1 MVEIMDQIGK
11 HISLNAEPKRII
23 SLVPSITEFL
33 YDLGLGE
40 QVVGITKFCIH
51 PESWKNEKEIVGG
64 TKQQHL
70 NKIKELNPD
79 LIIASKEENV
89 KAYVEKILKY
99 CTVYVSD
106 VSDFDSAVQMMS
118 DIGFLTKK
126 QDKAV
131 EIIEDIKQRFELLHK
146 PTEKVKVVYC
156 IWKNPWM
163 WAGSDTFISKM
174 LNYAG
179 FENIISDERYPEL
192 SMEEIIK
199 ENPDYIF
206 LSSEP
211 YPFKE
216 KHIEELNAEFPKLRF
231 KIVDGEMFSW
241 YGSRMLKAPQYF
253 NSLFQ
258 DIKSE

>member
-1 MVEIMDQIGK
+1 M
-11 HISLNAEPKRII
+11 
-23 SLVPSITEFL
+23 
-33 YDLGLGE
+33 
-40 QVVGITKFCIH
+40 
-51 PESWKNEKEIVGG
+51 
-64 TKQQHL
+64 
-70 NKIKELNPD
+70 
-79 LIIASKEENV
+79 
-89 KAYVEKILKY
+89 
-99 CTVYVSD
+99 
-106 VSDFDSAVQMMS
+106 
-118 DIGFLTKK
+118 
-126 QDKAV
+126 
-131 EIIEDIKQRFELLHK
+131 
-146 PTEKVKVVYC
+146 VYC

-192 SMEEIIK
+192 EMKEIIK

-216 KHIEELNAEFPKLRF
+216 KHIEELNTEFPNSRF

-241 YGSRMLKAPQYF
+241 YGSRMLQAPEYF

>member
-1 MVEIMDQIGK
+1 MVEIIDQIGK
-11 HISLNAEPKRII
+11 HVRLNAKPKRII

-40 QVVGITKFCIH
+40 QVVGITKFCVH
-51 PESWKNEKEIVGG
+51 PEFWKNEKEIIGG

-70 NKIKELNPD
+70 KKIKDLNPD

-89 KAYVEKILKY
+89 ITYVAKLLKF
-99 CTVYVSD
+99 CPVYVSD
-106 VSDFDSAVQMMS
+106 VSDFDSAIQMMN
-118 DIGFLTKK
+118 DIGLLTKK
-126 QDKAV
+126 KDKAT
-131 EIIEDIKQRFELLHK
+131 EIIQSIKQKFQLLHK
-146 PTEKVKVVYC
+146 PTQNVKVVYC

-192 SMEEIIK
+192 EMKEIIK

-216 KHIEELNAEFPKLRF
+216 KHIEELNTEFPNSRF

-241 YGSRMLKAPQYF
+241 YGSRMLQAPEYF

>member
-1 MVEIMDQIGK
+1 MVEIIDQIGK
-11 HISLNAEPKRII
+11 HVRLNAKPKRII

-33 YDLGLGE
+33 CDLGLGE
-40 QVVGITKFCIH
+40 QVVGITKFCVH
-51 PESWKNEKEIVGG
+51 PKDWRNEKEIIGG

-70 NKIKELNPD
+70 KKIKDLNPD

-89 KAYVEKILKY
+89 KTYVEKLLKF
-99 CTVYVSD
+99 CPVYVSD
-106 VSDFDSAVQMMS
+106 VSDFDSAIQMMN
-118 DIGFLTKK
+118 DIGFLIKK
-126 QDKAV
+126 QDKAI
-131 EIIEDIKQRFELLHK
+131 EIIQNIKQRFELLHK
-146 PTEKVKVVYC
+146 PTQNVKVVYC

-192 SMEEIIK
+192 EMKEIIK

-216 KHIEELNAEFPKLRF
+216 KHIEELNTEFPNSRF

-241 YGSRMLKAPQYF
+241 YGSRMLQAPEYF